1 MTGQPHHHSPY
12 HHGPHRHGPYLH
24 RHADAERGA
33 IGVFLA
39 VLVPGLLLIIGLA
52 VDGGAKVA
60 ATQRANATADEAARA
75 GGQALDVPAALAG
88 QVRVDPA
95 AAVAAAQ
102 DYLARSDVQGTVTV
116 VDGDTLLVT
125 TVVTEPTTFLGL
137 VGISTL
143 TVAGSGTADLVTA
156 DLVTGTGTGTD
167 GGVGP

>member
-1 MTGQPHHHSPY
+1 MTTRTRRRWPHP
-12 HHGPHRHGPYLH
+12 
-24 RHADAERGA
+24 ERGA

-60 ATQRANATADEAARA
+60 ATQRANAVADEAARA
-75 GGQALDVPAALAG
+75 GGQALDVAAALAG

-102 DYLARSDVQGTVTV
+102 DYLARSEVQGVATV
-116 VDGDTLLVT
+116 VDGDTLRVT

-137 VGISTL
+137 IGISTL
-143 TVAGSGTADLVTA
+143 TVEGSGTADLI
-156 DLVTGTGTGTD
+156 TGSGPN
-167 GGVGP
+167 GGGP

>member
-1 MTGQPHHHSPY
+1 MTRHSRHQQP
-12 HHGPHRHGPYLH
+12 
-24 RHADAERGA
+24 DAERGA

-60 ATQRANATADEAARA
+60 ATQRANAIADEAARA
-75 GGQALDVPAALAG
+75 GGQALDVSAALTG

-102 DYLARSDVQGTVTV
+102 DYLDRNDVPGAVTV
-116 VDGDTLLVT
+116 VDGDTLHVT
-125 TVVTEPTTFLGL
+125 TTITRPTTFLGL
-137 VGISTL
+137 IGTSTL
-143 TVAGSGTADLVTA
+143 TVEGTGTADLI
-156 DLVTGTGTGTD
+156 TGNVPN